1 MGGGLASH
9 HHRFGGSSATLLL
22 NKVISSRC
30 TRGTSRMT
38 SVRPS
43 WSRGKM
49 TTFNAGRSAWKL
61 NQRQVVSG
69 LRGWPQ
75 RGQSLLG
82 KPRRHS
88 HLPPPPGLT
97 WGSRR
102 DQGCCESHPLCAL
115 RAPYVAARAEEE
127 QGSWEQATRFSPG
140 SGGTRSMPA
149 TNIRGPRGQPCSADA
164 GELAART
171 GCRAPRQR
179 RNPTAGVANSRH
191 LAHGRPPARTERR
204 DRCPHPTAAR
214 GPPQGGATPKSV
226 RQQQSLGGADTK
238 AATRENSGYSATRL
252 TA

>member
-69 LRGWPQ
+69 LRGWPW
-75 RGQSLLG
+75 RGQSLPG
-82 KPRRHS
+82 EPRRHS
-88 HLPPPPGLT
+88 QLPPPPGLT

-102 DQGCCESHPLCAL
+102 DQACCESHPLCAL

-127 QGSWEQATRFSPG
+127 QGSREQATRFSPG
-140 SGGTRSMPA
+140 SGAPA
-149 TNIRGPRGQPCSADA
+149 PCQPRVSEAPEANPALQMRESCQDRLPCS
-164 GELAART
+164 EAAEGPHCKSGKFKAPGPWTSHGQDREKGQVST
-171 GCRAPRQR
+171 PHSHTWATSRGCNSQVSEAAAVTR
-179 RNPTAGVANSRH
+179 RSRY
-191 LAHGRPPARTERR
+191 
-204 DRCPHPTAAR
+204 
-214 GPPQGGATPKSV
+214 Q
-226 RQQQSLGGADTK
+226 
-238 AATRENSGYSATRL
+238 SGYSGKAHV
-252 TA
+252 